1 MEILLVIIIVCVI
14 FTIVSEWATYLTY
27 GRFLKDEEVLNYL
40 KKYKSFSI
48 NQFEHSIISG
58 DIDFSNTKE
67 VMEKLKNADFIST
80 TRMSVLS
87 KYYIHGYGR
96 IRSWSTGAK
105 IIDKLYKT
113 SPIR

>member
-1 MEILLVIIIVCVI
+1 METLQIVIVFCVF
-14 FTIVSEWATYLTY
+14 FTIVSEWATHVTY

-58 DIDFSNTKE
+58 DIDWSNTDE
-67 VMEKLKNADFIST
+67 VMKKILNGDFIST

-87 KYYIHGYGR
+87 KYYIQGYGR
-96 IRSWSTGAK
+96 VRSWSYGAK
-105 IIDKLYKT
+105 MIDKLYKT
-113 SPIR
+113 APIR